1 MIVAFLASSRGISR
15 HHILFAVNFLRAA
28 VVIVVTTSIRA
39 RVEAPAKKSRS
50 TKASEMRD
58 QQTQPVKSRVSDK
71 AQKQQ
76 PQSNP
81 KKKQPPHGEP
91 KRRPPSITDY
101 ASI

>member
-1 MIVAFLASSRGISR
+1 
-15 HHILFAVNFLRAA
+15 
-28 VVIVVTTSIRA
+28 
-39 RVEAPAKKSRS
+39 
-50 TKASEMRD
+50 MRD